1 MTSEEAIK
9 ILTQAT
15 KVCGKAVDLVIPG
28 FLDAMQMAI
37 DAIRNGE

>member
-1 MTSEEAIK
+1 MTNDEAIK
-9 ILTQAT
+9 VLTQAT

-37 DAIRNGE
+37 NLLGEEK